1 MDTHPYILTKN
12 KKQKKT
18 NKEAGDRTLLGGEHR
33 SASKIPASLPGVEPV
48 SLPELGSSYLS
59 GWAIP
64 SVFLIRRRIM
74 TQECFVGID
83 ISKEEL
89 VVFVYPLGETFT
101 VAYQEAPVAAL
112 CERLLGLCPKK
123 VVMEATGGYEREV
136 CIAFAQAGLPVC
148 VVNPRQVRAFAQAMG
163 TLCKTDQVDAQVIA
177 RFAEAIKPDLT
188 VIPDALL
195 QELSALVARRRQL
208 VLMASQEQNRYLQAY
223 SARAKTDIEHH
234 RKELAIHI
242 AAVNDCI
249 GELIQKSPIWKA
261 KEDLLRTVPGV
272 GEVTSRTLLSELPE
286 LGELSGKQIAKLVG
300 VAPHSYESGT
310 FKGKRSIFGGRAT
323 VRRPLDMATLVATKH
338 NPVIRTMYERLV
350 ARGKAKKVA
359 LVACMRKLLM
369 TLNAMLKHQ
378 TAWSAMD

>member
-1 MDTHPYILTKN
+1 M
-12 KKQKKT
+12 
-18 NKEAGDRTLLGGEHR
+18 
-33 SASKIPASLPGVEPV
+33 
-48 SLPELGSSYLS
+48 
-59 GWAIP
+59 
-64 SVFLIRRRIM
+64 
-74 TQECFVGID
+74 
-83 ISKEEL
+83 
-89 VVFVYPLGETFT
+89 
-101 VAYQEAPVAAL
+101 
-112 CERLLGLCPKK
+112 
-123 VVMEATGGYEREV
+123 
-136 CIAFAQAGLPVC
+136 
-148 VVNPRQVRAFAQAMG
+148 
-163 TLCKTDQVDAQVIA
+163 
-177 RFAEAIKPDLT
+177 
-188 VIPDALL
+188 
-195 QELSALVARRRQL
+195 
-208 VLMASQEQNRYLQAY
+208 
-223 SARAKTDIEHH
+223 
-234 RKELAIHI
+234 HI

-323 VRRPLDMATLVATKH
+323 VRRPLYMATLVATKH